1 MYIYNNWYMLCF
13 LVDCLLAQP
22 TASQLHLS
30 FSSDM
35 PYEERT
41 FSTFLGLTVSPS
53 SGINVMC
60 DSYTH
65 RQAIL

>member
-1 MYIYNNWYMLCF
+1 MCCAFWLT
-13 LVDCLLAQP
+13 VLAQP
-22 TASQLHLS
+22 TISQQNLS
-30 FSSDM
+30 FSGDT

-65 RQAIL
+65 TQAVL